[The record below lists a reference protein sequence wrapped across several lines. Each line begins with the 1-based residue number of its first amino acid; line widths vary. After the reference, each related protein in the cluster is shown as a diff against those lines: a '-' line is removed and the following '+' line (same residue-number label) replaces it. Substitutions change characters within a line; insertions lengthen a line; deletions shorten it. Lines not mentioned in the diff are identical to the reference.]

1 MLTTSSEPHD
11 KIKAHVSVIFALV
24 NVCMYVLSCL
34 FNLQDKQIALLIIEL
49 LKISEC
55 NVIEKWADYTQSLF
69 ASQDGTY
76 FLVQVQILQSFETI
90 IILSCKT
97 CHNG

>member
-1 MLTTSSEPHD
+1 MLTTSSGPHD

-55 NVIEKWADYTQSLF
+55 NVIEKWADYSNPCLPPKTGVTS
-69 ASQDGTY
+69 SCKCNSS
-76 FLVQVQILQSFETI
+76 IFET
-90 IILSCKT
+90 
-97 CHNG
+97 N